1 MVDHGTH
8 LKAVNHPVRKEMLKF
23 INESEKI
30 SRADLLIKLKEQDV
44 LNKEDM
50 FDYNMNYL
58 IQAECV
64 KKQELDAGNVEYEIL
79 PAGKVI
85 EKY

>member
-1 MVDHGTH
+1 MVDHSTH
-8 LKAVNHPVRKEMLKF
+8 LKAVNNPIRKEMLIA
-23 INESEKI
+23 INEVTTI
-30 SRADLLIKLKEQDV
+30 SRKDLLAKLQESNV

-50 FDYNMNYL
+50 FDYHMNFL

-64 KKQELDAGNVEYEIL
+64 KKLDNDSVEYEIL
-79 PAGKVI
+79 PPGKVV